1 MAWPIHRV
9 TGVAL
14 LPPCFA
20 QARSRHS
27 RQAGLLTTPAPPLFM
42 QVRSRDGLAYSVSAG
57 WDTPLDHRGTFTT
70 AAQTSRPGPLLIALR
85 GVLTP
90 PPPSAA
96 AAGDAVGDAA
106 SLDLSSSLDPDLSQW
121 PRPAAVRAAKDRFLN
136 AFVFNFASKSQQ
148 LQRLLSIEL
157 LGLPRCELDGAPG
170 LCRSRQIQGTAI
182 AEAAVHPAARLAQVR
197 NGWGTG
203 SV

>member
-57 WDTPLDHRGTFTT
+57 WDTPLDHRGTFTA
-70 AAQTSRPGPLLIALR
+70 AAQTSQPGPLLVALR

-90 PPPSAA
+90 PPYA
-96 AAGDAVGDAA
+96 AAGDAVGGAA
-106 SLDLSSSLDPDLSQW
+106 LLDLSSSSPDPDPDLSQW

-136 AFVFNFASKSQQ
+136 AFVFNFSSKAQQ
-148 LQRLLSIEL
+148 LQRMLSIEL
-157 LGLPRCELDGAPG
+157 LGLPRCEMGGTLD
-170 LCRSRQIQGTAI
+170 LCRSRQLYADLGTSGPI
-182 AEAAVHPAARLAQVR
+182 NQI
-197 NGWGTG
+197 TG
-203 SV
+203 SCFPSS